1 MNNPGPRLKIWR
13 VTGGLALKELWHDR
27 KVTFCLVAS
36 LASVLAPLLLLFGL
50 KSGIV
55 ANLEQR
61 LLQDPKKRE
70 IVILGNYKLQKTWFD
85 TLRTRSDV
93 DFLIQ
98 LTRSLNTTVD
108 LMKSPGEFLEGVEVV
123 PTAEGDPLI
132 PANLKVPE
140 ALGRILVSHSVALKL
155 AVGAQ
160 DFVTLIVHR
169 HREGTPETGRIRVKI
184 DGVLPERAFGR
195 DGIFAALELL
205 IAAEDFRDAR
215 RVPVFGIDSGEPRTE
230 RAVFARARLYATSLD
245 DVSPLADLVRR
256 NGIEVKTYAN
266 EIEETKQIEEVLS
279 FIFNV
284 IAWVAVSGAASSLI
298 GSMIANV
305 DRKRHELSFLR
316 LLGFPVVSIALY
328 PAIQSLVIAT
338 LGFFLA
344 GGAYTLGAL
353 AFNNILGSNLGE
365 SGFVCRLSGLHTA
378 IAYILTNLI
387 VLTAALIGG
396 YRAAQIEPAESLRR
410 T

>member
-1 MNNPGPRLKIWR
+1 MTQTEPSMKIWR
-13 VTGGLALKELWHDR
+13 VTVGLAVQELWHDR

-36 LASVLAPLLLLFGL
+36 LASVVAPLLLLFGL

-70 IVILGNYKLQKTWFD
+70 IVILGNYKLQKAWFD
-85 TLRTRSDV
+85 AVRTRPEV
-93 DFLIQ
+93 DFLIP

-108 LMKSPGEFLEGVEVV
+108 LMKSPREFTEGIELI
-123 PTAEGDPLI
+123 PTATGDPLI
-132 PANLKVPE
+132 PANLKVPA
-140 ALGRILVSHSVALKL
+140 ALDKILVSHSVALKL
-155 AVGAQ
+155 DVAAQ
-160 DFVTLIVHR
+160 DFVTIVVHR
-169 HREGTPETGRIRVKI
+169 HREGSPETGRIRVGI
-184 DGVLPERAFGR
+184 GGILPERVFGR
-195 DGIFAALELL
+195 DGIFATIELL
-205 IAAEDFRDAR
+205 IAAEDFRDAF
-215 RVPVFGIDSGEPRTE
+215 RVPVFGIDTGGPRIE
-230 RAVFARARLYATSLD
+230 RTVFARARLYAKSLD
-245 DVSPLADLVRR
+245 DISPLADFVRQR
-256 NGIEVKTYAN
+256 GIEVKTHAN

-284 IAWVAVSGAASSLI
+284 IAWVAVLGAASSLI

-316 LLGFPVVSIALY
+316 LLGFPVASIALY

-338 LGFFLA
+338 SGFFLA
-344 GGAYTLGAL
+344 GGAYILGAL
-353 AFNNILGSNLGE
+353 AFNNSLGSNLGE
-365 SGFVCRLSGLHTA
+365 SGFVCRLSGLHAT